1 MEENIQEET
10 GRRASPDPRHG
21 GAICVVDDDA
31 SVCDSLSVLLETHGL
46 EVLAYSSGA
55 AFLADERHRQ
65 AGCLVVDQHMPGME
79 GLDLVAALR
88 GERIFL
94 PWVLITG
101 RLDAVIAERA
111 DQFGVI
117 AVLEKPFAAARL
129 VELVRAGLDSAA
141 SGDDNRCRRAGRN
154 MMASRQSNDC
164 AGES

>member
-1 MEENIQEET
+1 MEENIREET

-31 SVCDSLSVLLETHGL
+31 SVCDSLTVLLETYGF
-46 EVLAYSSGA
+46 EVLAFSSGA

-79 GLDLVAALR
+79 GIDLVAALR

-101 RLDAVIAERA
+101 RLDAGIAERA

-129 VELVRAGLDSAA
+129 VELVRAGLEQ
-141 SGDDNRCRRAGRN
+141 RRFG
-154 MMASRQSNDC
+154 
-164 AGES
+164 